1 MKIVK
6 SIQLYEGFDILTEHY
21 RSINSLGEDIDEGD
35 LVIFRLLGAKFEYSA
50 VEFNP
55 LFLLAESDVS

>member
-6 SIQLYEGFDILTEHY
+6 KIKLKAGFDALTDHY
-21 RSINSLGEDIDEGD
+21 KSINSLGEDIDEGD

>member
-1 MKIVK
+1 MKIVRK
-6 SIQLYEGFDILTEHY
+6 IKLHKGFDILTKHY

-55 LFLLAESDVS
+55 LFVPAESDAS

>member
-6 SIQLYEGFDILTEHY
+6 NMKLQEGFGILTEHY

-35 LVIFRLLGAKFEYSA
+35 LIIFRLLGAKFEYSA

-55 LFLLAESDVS
+55 SFLPSGSDVS

>member
-6 SIQLYEGFDILTEHY
+6 NMKLQKGFSILTEHY
-21 RSINSLGEDIDEGD
+21 KSINSLGEDIDEGD